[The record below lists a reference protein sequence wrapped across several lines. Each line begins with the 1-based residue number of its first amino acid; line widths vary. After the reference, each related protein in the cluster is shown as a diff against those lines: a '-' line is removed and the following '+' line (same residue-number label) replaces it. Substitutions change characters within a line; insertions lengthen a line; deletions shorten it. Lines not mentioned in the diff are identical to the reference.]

1 MLKKYKGTE
10 IEFSPI
16 YFNSTT
22 KTVINNKFDL
32 DKSFQ
37 EILCGTENWINEE
50 SRWIIESINS
60 QGINISTYR
69 PLIGRSYMKL
79 PGKLRNPKN
88 VLIDKK
94 IMIKNILFGV
104 ILYMLIQ

>member
-1 MLKKYKGTE
+1 M
-10 IEFSPI
+10 
-16 YFNSTT
+16 
-22 KTVINNKFDL
+22 INNKFDL

-94 IMIKNILFGV
+94 IMIKNILFGI

>member
-10 IEFSPI
+10 TEFSPI

-50 SRWIIESINS
+50 SRCIIESINS

-79 PGKLRNPKN
+79 LGKLRNPKK

-94 IMIKNILFGV
+94 IMIKNLLFGV

>member
-37 EILCGTENWINEE
+37 KILCGTENWINEE

>member
-10 IEFSPI
+10 TEFSPI

-94 IMIKNILFGV
+94 IMIKNLLFGV

>member
-94 IMIKNILFGV
+94 IMIKNILFGI

>member
-1 MLKKYKGTE
+1 MLKKYKGTG

-37 EILCGTENWINEE
+37 EILCGTENWINQLLVPFKIYPDYECILN
-50 SRWIIESINS
+50 RIES
-60 QGINISTYR
+60 
-69 PLIGRSYMKL
+69 
-79 PGKLRNPKN
+79 
-88 VLIDKK
+88 
-94 IMIKNILFGV
+94 
-104 ILYMLIQ
+104 